1 MGKQLAILIA
11 ETLES
16 DSDLL
21 DFLDESEYDFDVF
34 EAVIPL
40 LSPESLIIL
49 IKQVYCHYE
58 YLFLL
63 TINRLTELIGPKNS

>member
-1 MGKQLAILIA
+1 MNSTLITWFI
-11 ETLES
+11 EPMKS

-21 DFLDESEYDFDVF
+21 DFLAENEYDIDIF

-58 YLFLL
+58 YLFFL
-63 TINRLTELIGPKNS
+63 TIERLTELIGPKNS